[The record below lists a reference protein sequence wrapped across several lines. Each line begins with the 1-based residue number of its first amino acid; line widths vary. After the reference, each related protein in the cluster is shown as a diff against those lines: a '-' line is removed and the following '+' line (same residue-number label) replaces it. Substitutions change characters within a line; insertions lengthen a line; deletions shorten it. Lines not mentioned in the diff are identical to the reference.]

1 MKKTVIITGGA
12 NGIGRAIAQKGL
24 ETDHYVVIAD
34 KDLKAGQAC
43 LDILNYPKDLEF
55 ISADVRKE
63 SEAEKIIQETIHR
76 WGKIDALINN
86 AGITDPAQSPMD
98 ELELSIWN
106 DYLQTNLTGSFL
118 MAKHAIPHL
127 KQTKGAIVNITST
140 RAIQSEPDTE
150 AYAAS
155 KGGLV
160 ALTHAMAISL
170 GPDIR
175 VNCISPGWIDVRQW
189 QSGQQESVPPLRK
202 VDHQQH
208 PTGRAGNPMDVAEM
222 ALYLVSEKAGFITG
236 SHIVVDGGMTRKMIY
251 AE

>member
-1 MKKTVIITGGA
+1 MKKTIIVTGGA

-24 ETDHYVVIAD
+24 ETDHHVIIAD
-34 KDLKAGQAC
+34 KDPKAGQAC
-43 LDILNYPKDLEF
+43 LEALEHPEDLDF
-55 ISADVRKE
+55 ISANVGKE
-63 SEAEKIIQETIHR
+63 SDVEKIIQKTIHR

-86 AGITDPAQSPMD
+86 AGIADPAQSPIED
-98 ELELSIWN
+98 LELSIWN

-127 KQTKGAIVNITST
+127 KKTRGAIVNITST

-155 KGGLV
+155 KGGLL

-189 QSGQQESVPPLRK
+189 QSGQQEPVPPLRK

-208 PTGRAGNPMDVAEM
+208 PAGRAGKPMDVAEM